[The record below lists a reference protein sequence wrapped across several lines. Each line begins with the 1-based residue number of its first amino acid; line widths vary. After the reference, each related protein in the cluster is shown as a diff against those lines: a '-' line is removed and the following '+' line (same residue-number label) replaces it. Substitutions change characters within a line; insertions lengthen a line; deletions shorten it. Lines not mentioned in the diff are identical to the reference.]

1 MTAIPAVRSVVTPAV
16 LTRPVTV
23 TIILPSY
30 NEASALP
37 TVLADVIAIA
47 QTATA
52 VHYEIIVV
60 DDGSTDDSLTI
71 ARKFPVRVIR
81 HRYNRG
87 KGAAIRSGLTQA
99 TGDLIVVMDA
109 DATYP
114 ASAIPRLV
122 ELLAHYDLV
131 RCSRPRN
138 TETMPLINRV
148 GNRMFDLLLS
158 FSHGLDGS
166 DHLSGLYGLRR
177 EAVLRMRLESEGFD
191 IEAEIG
197 IKARVRGLR
206 TAAFPIEY
214 GERLGEKKLHAW
226 KDGFLILGR
235 ILAMLLLYNPLITF
249 VVPGFIIM
257 LLALGGAAVLG
268 QGAFWGLDVHAF
280 IIVVL
285 GSVASFQLIV
295 FGVAA
300 ALYGVESGYRPARWL
315 VRLSSRPVRLG
326 SALLGVL
333 TGIFA
338 TGYIIT
344 LFNQWV
350 ADGTGLFF
358 ATRQVVLASTALVFG
373 MQLVSAALF
382 LSIFAGRLQRIQ
394 KAPPVEI
401 ITPFDADE

>member
-1 MTAIPAVRSVVTPAV
+1 MSAIPVVRPAV
-16 LTRPVTV
+16 MLAAPARPVTV

-37 TVLADVIAIA
+37 TVLADVVAIV
-47 QTATA
+47 QTATTIQ
-52 VHYEIIVV
+52 YEVIVV
-60 DDGSTDDSLTI
+60 DDGSTDNSLAI
-71 ARKFPVRVIR
+71 ARKFPVRVLR
-81 HRYNRG
+81 HRHNRG
-87 KGAAIRSGLTQA
+87 KGAAIRSGLAQA
-99 TGDLIVVMDA
+99 TGKLIVVMDA

-114 ASAIPRLV
+114 ASAIPRVV
-122 ELLAHYDLV
+122 ELLGHYDLV

-138 TETMPLINRV
+138 TETMPFINRV

-197 IKARVRGLR
+197 IKAQVRGLR
-206 TAAFPIEY
+206 TTAFPIEY
-214 GERLGEKKLHAW
+214 GERLGEKKLRAW
-226 KDGFLILGR
+226 KDGLLILGR
-235 ILAMLLLYNPLITF
+235 ILAMLLLYNPLVTF

-280 IIVVL
+280 IIVSL

-295 FGVAA
+295 FGIAA
-300 ALYGVESGYRPARWL
+300 ALYGVEAGYRPAHWL
-315 VRLSSRPVRLG
+315 VHLSSRPVRLG

-333 TGIFA
+333 MGAIA
-338 TGYIIT
+338 SGYIIT

-350 ADGTGLFF
+350 ADGAGLFF